1 MQINSITKAM
11 PKIARMLPVVATV
24 VLSALTLRAK
34 AEEKTTASEPT
45 VIVMQDD
52 TIKTVSDSIT
62 ATAKGSLAA
71 RDNLTFEDPT
81 NDSIAASLK
90 QKRDTIY
97 SIGTD
102 IGNTHLGFNVEG
114 TGAEEIFNRVTSDI
128 SLSSTGSQFSG
139 IYKALKD
146 EQSALEAKGLSAFD
160 IESQLN
166 SLGTLMHDYVRD
178 NSSINREK
186 SNETSVRSEFHYG
199 ADKSKVGH
207 ITQTLGL
214 KGNGGIKD
222 RRKEELEQLNDSTQQ
237 ISDSTLQTTNKKGEF
252 NGGVSYGLAVE
263 TENSDVRFIGD
274 FASDNID
281 LALSAETRKNLQN
294 GTLSASLSARET
306 IEPEYHEGSG
316 GVALDYKSHNNDL
329 TTGAFG
335 YYEYSKEKGE
345 DADFCASAAA
355 YLKYKKLV
363 KLEVGDDYTKNLNY
377 VYSKMYLTGK
387 KELPDKDLK
396 FNGRLTAEYGGF
408 IFNPSM
414 NIKPVHN
421 VEVQARGN
429 MVFNPE
435 SDMLATLGLGVNY
448 GCQIDPNE
456 TDVNERYSHDVAAN
470 ILGSFKKGKMEI
482 AAMVSFLYNTYSAI
496 LQGNS
501 KQDPLKIS
509 SCVTLGLQDLFEGI
523 TPFVSYTLNSGVQ
536 GLEHNIGGGINLG
549 IDALSD
555 KAKRRRA
562 K

>member
-482 AAMVSFLYNTYSAI
+482 AAMVSFLYNNYSAI

>member
-1 MQINSITKAM
+1 
-11 PKIARMLPVVATV
+11 
-24 VLSALTLRAK
+24 
-34 AEEKTTASEPT
+34 
-45 VIVMQDD
+45 
-52 TIKTVSDSIT
+52 
-62 ATAKGSLAA
+62 
-71 RDNLTFEDPT
+71 
-81 NDSIAASLK
+81 
-90 QKRDTIY
+90 
-97 SIGTD
+97 
-102 IGNTHLGFNVEG
+102 
-114 TGAEEIFNRVTSDI
+114 
-128 SLSSTGSQFSG
+128 
-139 IYKALKD
+139 
-146 EQSALEAKGLSAFD
+146 
-160 IESQLN
+160 
-166 SLGTLMHDYVRD
+166 
-178 NSSINREK
+178 
-186 SNETSVRSEFHYG
+186 
-199 ADKSKVGH
+199 
-207 ITQTLGL
+207 
-214 KGNGGIKD
+214 
-222 RRKEELEQLNDSTQQ
+222 
-237 ISDSTLQTTNKKGEF
+237 
-252 NGGVSYGLAVE
+252 
-263 TENSDVRFIGD
+263 
-274 FASDNID
+274 
-281 LALSAETRKNLQN
+281 
-294 GTLSASLSARET
+294 
-306 IEPEYHEGSG
+306 
-316 GVALDYKSHNNDL
+316 
-329 TTGAFG
+329 
-335 YYEYSKEKGE
+335 
-345 DADFCASAAA
+345 
-355 YLKYKKLV
+355 
-363 KLEVGDDYTKNLNY
+363 
-377 VYSKMYLTGK
+377 MYLTGK

-482 AAMVSFLYNTYSAI
+482 AAMVSFLYNNYSAI